1 VPRKRRYLIAV
12 LIVCAAVGVTF
23 GLARPTGGSRYA
35 CGKVYYSNHAEQHY
49 CERQEA
55 LPTEVKGVEKETEA
69 NGQEARMEGRLL
81 GATDAD
87 WNAAHTMDDQYETG
101 VAYDPTPGLSNGA
114 TDRFSSVIHSEDHVT
129 SFYLAFPS
137 NTSIT
142 QAVAETVAVLPRD
155 ATHGPVVTH
164 AECATITIHSAT
176 LQAVL
181 GSPDAEAFFGE
192 GTSYDP
198 AGVTGV
204 ELEAAT
210 PKALEGESGC

>member
-1 VPRKRRYLIAV
+1 VLEKRRYLIAFLV
-12 LIVCAAVGVTF
+12 ACAAVGVAVV
-23 GLARPTGGSRYA
+23 LVRPTGG
-35 CGKVYYSNHAEQHY
+35 KD
-49 CERQEA
+49 EA
-55 LPTEVKGVEKETEA
+55 AKTVPTEVKGVEKETEA
-69 NGQEARMEGRLL
+69 NTQEARVEGKLL

-101 VAYDPTPGLSNGA
+101 VAYDPTSGLSNGA
-114 TDRFSSVIHSEDHVT
+114 TDRFSSVIHAEGHVT

-142 QAVAETVAVLPRD
+142 QAVAETMSVLPKD

-176 LQAVL
+176 LQAAL

-198 AGVTGV
+198 ADVTGV
-204 ELEAAT
+204 ELEAET
-210 PKALEGESGC
+210 PKPIASESGC

>member
-1 VPRKRRYLIAV
+1 MPGKRRYLIALLV
-12 LIVCAAVGVTF
+12 ACAAVGVTV
-23 GLARPTGGSRYA
+23 GLVRPIGG
-35 CGKVYYSNHAEQHY
+35 KE
-49 CERQEA
+49 EA
-55 LPTEVKGVEKETEA
+55 VKAVATEVKGVEKETEA
-69 NGQEARMEGRLL
+69 NTQEARVEGKLL
-81 GATDAD
+81 GATDAA
-87 WNAAHTMDDQYETG
+87 WNAAHTMDNQYEAG

-114 TDRFSSVIHSEDHVT
+114 TDRFSSVIHAEGHVT

-142 QAVAETVAVLPRD
+142 QAVAETMSVLPRD

-164 AECATITIHSAT
+164 AECATITIHSTT
-176 LQAVL
+176 LQAAL

-198 AGVTGV
+198 ADVTGV

-210 PKALEGESGC
+210 PKTPASESGC